1 MARLHEIVVDC
12 EHPRSLAHFW
22 TTVLDGYA
30 IRPYDDEEIAPC
42 RARSDA
48 GDRSGGDA

>member
-12 EHPRSLAHFW
+12 EHAPSLAHFW
-22 TTVLDGYA
+22 TTVLDGCA
-30 IRPYDDEEIAPC
+30 IRPSDEEIAPC